1 MEGIVQ
7 RKIQAL
13 ARIMMSTGVGG
24 EGGSALCK
32 QDPWPT
38 ARVLEEADQHRGVN
52 PGGSGAWAFHGVG
65 I

>member
-1 MEGIVQ
+1 
-7 RKIQAL
+7 
-13 ARIMMSTGVGG
+13 MMSTGVGG